1 MISCA
6 WSSSRFTKH
15 EDVIRAS
22 QWSQVQMERDPM
34 ATVVSRGTDASTG
47 SWLLG
52 SQDRGGARCPAL
64 VSGVFLNL
72 TTGLPLPDCV

>member
-6 WSSSRFTKH
+6 WSSSQFTKH
-15 EDVIRAS
+15 KDVIRAS
-22 QWSQVQMERDPM
+22 QRSQVQMERDLM
-34 ATVVSRGTDASTG
+34 AAVVSRGTDASTG
-47 SWLLG
+47 SWQLG
-52 SQDRGGARCPAL
+52 SQGRGGDPCPAL